1 MAILTTVRLLAKCNM
16 EQRGGFWIRRL
27 IEKQLM
33 DLSVLGLL
41 RHFVGM
47 VTDSRSFLSFTR
59 HEYYRRIACDFIGKQ
74 VEMGLIPNEKQIIN
88 P

>member
-1 MAILTTVRLLAKCNM
+1 
-16 EQRGGFWIRRL
+16 
-27 IEKQLM
+27 M

-74 VEMGLIPNEKQIIN
+74 VEMGLIPNEKQIIKPLIEGISYN
-88 P
+88 NAKNYLNF